1 MVPLLI
7 YHFSKNSFFIKKL
20 YISKVKHIEH
30 SYCKKIY
37 DTFLDS
43 SNDGYRANFVALY
56 IKSIG
61 GLYTKR
67 DLETWLSRGR
77 SLKPNCI

>member
-1 MVPLLI
+1 MPFFKVSFFKKL
-7 YHFSKNSFFIKKL
+7 FFIKKL

-67 DLETWLSRGR
+67 DLERWLSRGR